1 MVKPSP
7 HISAYIL
14 VKQDISTLWTWNI
27 GSQILLVTSHLPPH
41 HISLQQLNDALCP
54 NGGDH
59 MLAFLEWHWSA
70 CFSAFLE
77 MGILWL
83 DWAGPGWVV
92 EGNRQLEMGANVECE
107 ELGCVVGGPF
117 KPNKLREVRGLVWR
131 PWINKPS
138 EMTMRCADI
147 CHHTALSS
155 KHKPPKPSL
164 PLSHVL
170 CPTWSVSLP
179 PSLPHLFHFISYTL
193 RIFFLTPPSSF
204 ISSAT
209 LLLLNL
215 LPPPPH
221 LHSSTSCLPSD
232 SIHPSVHPCMHGW
245 PSVRGSACAIGRA
258 TEPLWHSAV
267 AQQPRRP
274 GFRPTKFIYRG
285 ERLRDGS
292 QLHFFSVSRKDW
304 VKVHEWVE

>member
-1 MVKPSP
+1 MTCSV
-7 HISAYIL
+7 
-14 VKQDISTLWTWNI
+14 QM
-27 GSQILLVTSHLPPH
+27 
-41 HISLQQLNDALCP
+41 DATMFVCFESGTGQP
-54 NGGDH
+54 
-59 MLAFLEWHWSA
+59 

-77 MGILWL
+77 VGILRL

-147 CHHTALSS
+147 CHHTTLSS

-170 CPTWSVSLP
+170 CPTWST
-179 PSLPHLFHFISYTL
+179 SLPHPSSILSPTL
-193 RIFFLTPPSSF
+193 LIFFLTPPPSF

-209 LLLLNL
+209 LVLLFL
-215 LPPPPH
+215 LSHPH
-221 LHSSTSCLPSD
+221 IHSSTSCLPSD
-232 SIHPSVHPCMHGW
+232 SIHPSVHPCMHGLPPLW
-245 PSVRGSACAIGRA
+245 GSACAIGRA

-267 AQQPRRP
+267 AQQPRRQS
-274 GFRPTKFIYRG
+274 RVQAHKVYLSRG
-285 ERLRDGS
+285 EAVRLLTTAFLLFLS
-292 QLHFFSVSRKDW
+292 EEPSKSFVSELNKS
-304 VKVHEWVE
+304 